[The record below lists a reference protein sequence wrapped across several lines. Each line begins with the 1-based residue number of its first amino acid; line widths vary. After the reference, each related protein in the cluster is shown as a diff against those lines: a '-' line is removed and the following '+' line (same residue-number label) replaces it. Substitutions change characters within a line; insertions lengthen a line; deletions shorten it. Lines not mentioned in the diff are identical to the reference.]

1 MVYGRY
7 NELVFMGFINQQ
19 TSLGGT
25 ILYMWVF
32 PSTSHHFPPDREDLL
47 DDEQQYQ
54 LADTGQGYQ
63 RVPHRDRHRDSEMH
77 GELNKN
83 TRKTTASFEDLLG
96 GLMVN

>member
-1 MVYGRY
+1 
-7 NELVFMGFINQQ
+7 
-19 TSLGGT
+19 
-25 ILYMWVF
+25 
-32 PSTSHHFPPDREDLL
+32 L